1 MSFQLKIWRQKTVL
15 RRGWRRHEMEFVQL
29 RFKLLSMWNANRD
42 LRVQELNYTYQF
54 YGLNNPV
61 IYCTCPLTC
70 SYISFY
76 PNFYPIFLT
85 ATLSRSESYYTWQC
99 KQPTKLTKQLIIH
112 DIIPTRAPDR
122 QRHKNSLSC
131 TIQTR
136 IFPEK
141 DILRSPIK
149 PLTRL

>member
-1 MSFQLKIWRQKTVL
+1 MKWSLSSCVLNSCPCETLIVIWGCKN
-15 RRGWRRHEMEFVQL
+15 
-29 RFKLLSMWNANRD
+29 S
-42 LRVQELNYTYQF
+42 YTYQF